1 MGSFR
6 SKRHSRG
13 ILIGANLDLFNV
25 GIGEKLNF
33 LLSVLLTCKR
43 TGFSWKLI
51 AVYGPAY
58 EEQKQDFLDELD
70 FVMNMWQGPI
80 LIGGDFNLVRFVSDK
95 SNGLISHR
103 WADGFNSW
111 VDKWAL
117 IELNA
122 SNKRFTWTNNQD
134 FPVIAKIDRVFV
146 TIAWEAA
153 FPLASVKA
161 LDRYSSD
168 HNPLVINTGDN
179 VSFGKKKV

>member
-1 MGSFR
+1 
-6 SKRHSRG
+6 
-13 ILIGANLDLFNV
+13 LDLFNV

-51 AVYGPAY
+51 VVYGPAY

-103 WADGFNSW
+103 WVDGFNSW

-122 SNKRFTWTNNQD
+122 SNKRFTWT
-134 FPVIAKIDRVFV
+134 
-146 TIAWEAA
+146 
-153 FPLASVKA
+153 
-161 LDRYSSD
+161 
-168 HNPLVINTGDN
+168 DN
-179 VSFGKKKV
+179 